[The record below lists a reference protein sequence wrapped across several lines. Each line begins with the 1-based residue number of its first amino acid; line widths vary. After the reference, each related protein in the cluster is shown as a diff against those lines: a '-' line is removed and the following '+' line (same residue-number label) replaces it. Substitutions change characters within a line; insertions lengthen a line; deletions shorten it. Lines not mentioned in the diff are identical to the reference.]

1 MKPWRERIPYEWC
14 IAVSAAVMLAI
25 SPWVSGTPFSR
36 LLSVWSHRIGES
48 LLGRSPVAPTNGF
61 LALFLPLY
69 AAVLGFPL
77 LVFCSHII
85 DAPRSIVRVVR
96 TAVALM
102 FLLAGMGT
110 VDAIIDLGS
119 WFVWGQI
126 AVGCVIGILF
136 LIFGLQLHR
145 RHPLS
150 LRIRL
155 LSSTLVTAGTCMA
168 TVVLL
173 PSGLL
178 ALCVTYI
185 LLAIILASRRP
196 EGFEY
201 TN

>member
-1 MKPWRERIPYEWC
+1 MKPWRERVPYEWC
-14 IAVSAAVMLAI
+14 VAVSAAGLLAI
-25 SPWVSGTPFSR
+25 SPWVSSIPFSR
-36 LLSVWSHRIGES
+36 LLGVWSYRIGES
-48 LLGRSPVAPTNGF
+48 LLGRSLVAPANGF
-61 LALFLPLY
+61 VAMFLLIY
-69 AAVLGFPL
+69 AGVLSLPL
-77 LVFCSHII
+77 LVFCSHIL
-85 DAPRSIVRVVR
+85 DAPQSIVRVVR

-119 WFVWGQI
+119 WFVFGQI
-126 AVGCVIGILF
+126 AVGCTIGILF
-136 LIFGLQLHR
+136 LIFGVQLCT

-155 LSSTLVTAGTCMA
+155 LSITLVIAGACMA
-168 TVVLL
+168 TFVLL
-173 PSGLL
+173 PAGLL

-185 LLAIILASRRP
+185 LLVIILASRRP